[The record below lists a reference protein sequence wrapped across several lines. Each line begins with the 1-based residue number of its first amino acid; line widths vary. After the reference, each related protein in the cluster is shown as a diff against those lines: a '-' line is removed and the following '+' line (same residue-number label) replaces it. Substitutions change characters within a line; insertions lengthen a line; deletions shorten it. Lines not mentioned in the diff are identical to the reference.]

1 MRRIKT
7 NFIVNYRPDLLKM
20 KTITIKLALL
30 ALFFA
35 IAVIANAQKLPNV
48 QQNSLRAPADIKI
61 DGKAMEWG
69 IQFQAYNKAT
79 DIAYTLSNDD
89 ERLYLIVQAK
99 YQDVIDKILRG
110 GITLTLNHSLNKK
123 EDEHVAITYP
133 VFNGS
138 GQSDVTN
145 MLAKKENEKRDAN
158 NSDVSI
164 DDMNK
169 VLDAWSKSIKV
180 SGIKS
185 VTDKDI
191 SVYNQEGIKAMSQFD
206 KQLAYTYELAV
217 PLKYLTLP
225 NNGTDGFTYNI
236 KINEPSDEPV
246 SHGDA
251 PPSPPMAIT
260 ATAPT
265 DFWGKYILAKK

>member
-1 MRRIKT
+1 
-7 NFIVNYRPDLLKM
+7 M
-20 KTITIKLALL
+20 KIITVKLALL

-35 IAVIANAQKLPNV
+35 GAVIANAQKLSNV
-48 QQNSLRAPADIKI
+48 QQTSLRAPADIKI
-61 DGKAMEWG
+61 DGKATEWDNK
-69 IQFQAYNKAT
+69 FQAYNKAT

-99 YQDVIDKILRG
+99 YRDVIDKILRG

-123 EDEHVAITYP
+123 DDERIAITYP

-145 MLAKKENEKRDAN
+145 MLARKENEKRDTN

-169 VLDAWSKSIKV
+169 VLDARSKSIRV
-180 SGIKS
+180 SGIKP

-191 SVYNQEGIKAMSQFD
+191 SVYNQEGIKAISQFD
-206 KQLAYTYELAV
+206 KQLTYTYELAV

-225 NNGTDGFTYNI
+225 NNGADGFTYNI
-236 KINEPSDEPV
+236 RINEPSDGSV

-251 PPSPPMAIT
+251 PPPPMAIT

>member
-1 MRRIKT
+1 
-7 NFIVNYRPDLLKM
+7 M
-20 KTITIKLALL
+20 KTITVKLALL

-35 IAVIANAQKLPNV
+35 GAVTANAQKLPNV
-48 QQNSLRAPADIKI
+48 QQSSLRAPANIKV
-61 DGKAMEWG
+61 DGKATEWDN
-69 IQFQAYNKAT
+69 QFQAYNKAT

-89 ERLYLIVQAK
+89 ERFYLIVQAK
-99 YQDVIDKILRG
+99 YHDVIDKILRG
-110 GITLTLNHSLNKK
+110 GITLTINHSLNKK
-123 EDEHVAITYP
+123 DDEHIAITYP
-133 VFNGS
+133 VFTGS

-145 MLAKKENEKRDAN
+145 MLARKENEKRDAN

-169 VLDAWSKSIKV
+169 VLDVRSKSIRV
-180 SGIKS
+180 SGIKP
-185 VTDKDI
+185 VTDNDI
-191 SVYNQEGIKAMSQFD
+191 SVYNQQGIKAASQFD
-206 KQLAYTYELAV
+206 KQIAYTYELAI

-225 NNGTDGFTYNI
+225 NNGADGFTYNI

-260 ATAPT
+260 ATVST